1 MLTLAN
7 LFILLLLAGAGAWLW
22 HTHGLRER
30 ALAAVR
36 QHCAKTGVELL
47 DDNVALRS
55 FGLYPDA
62 HGRQRMARIYDF
74 EFTVTG
80 EQRYNGSIVMFSH
93 GVGRIEL
100 GAHPFPAPPQP
111 PCQPRQSAE
120 VIQLD
125 QWRRKHP
132 LREHHHH

>member
-7 LFILLLLAGAGAWLW
+7 LFILLLLAGIGAWLW
-22 HTHGLRER
+22 HTHGLREQ

-36 QHCAKTGVELL
+36 QHCTKVDVELL

-55 FGLYPDA
+55 FGLHPDA
-62 HGRQRMARIYDF
+62 RGRQRLARIYDF

-80 EQRYNGSIVMFSH
+80 EQRYNGNIVMFGRH
-93 GVGRIEL
+93 VARIEL

-111 PCQPRQSAE
+111 HHQHSAE

-125 QWRRKHP
+125 QWRRTHP
-132 LREHHHH
+132 LHEQRHH

>member
-1 MLTLAN
+1 MLTLAH
-7 LFILLLLAGAGAWLW
+7 LFILLLLAGIGAWLW

-36 QHCAKTGVELL
+36 QHCAKTDVALL

-55 FGLYPDA
+55 FGLHPDA
-62 HGRQRMARIYDF
+62 RGRQRMARIYDF

-80 EQRYNGSIVMFSH
+80 EQRYNGSIVMFGRH
-93 GVGRIEL
+93 VARIEL

-111 PCQPRQSAE
+111 PHQSAE

-125 QWRRKHP
+125 QWRREHP
-132 LREHHHH
+132 LHRQHHH

>member
-7 LFILLLLAGAGAWLW
+7 LSILLLLAGTGAWLW

-36 QHCAKTGVELL
+36 QHCAKAGVDLL
-47 DDNVALRS
+47 DDNVALRR
-55 FGLYPDA
+55 FGLHPDA
-62 HGRQRMARIYDF
+62 RGHRRMARIYDF

-80 EQRYNGSIVMFSH
+80 EQRYNGSIVMFGRH
-93 GVGRIEL
+93 VARIEL
-100 GAHPFPAPPQP
+100 GAHPFPAPLP
-111 PCQPRQSAE
+111 PSRQSAE

-125 QWRRKHP
+125 QWRREHP
-132 LREHHHH
+132 SHKQHHY

>member
-1 MLTLAN
+1 MLTLAH
-7 LFILLLLAGAGAWLW
+7 LFILLLLAGIGAWLW

-36 QHCAKTGVELL
+36 QHCAKTDVELL

-55 FGLYPDA
+55 FGLHPDA
-62 HGRQRMARIYDF
+62 RGRQRMARIYDF

-80 EQRYNGSIVMFSH
+80 EQRYNGSIVMFGRH
-93 GVGRIEL
+93 VARIEL

-111 PCQPRQSAE
+111 PHQSAE
-120 VIQLD
+120 VIRLD
-125 QWRRKHP
+125 QWRREHP
-132 LREHHHH
+132 LHRQHHH